1 MGLDINALIPSS
13 SSVDQ
18 SGSTTVSAPNQKI
31 LDMLTQYFGNQA
43 SATGGYTKDDAIKDS
58 TGQIQDMITQML
70 QQNMPSISANQKT
83 AGGYNDTTTQLM
95 QNDLQARM
103 DKSALSTV
111 MQNIQNYATIQQ
123 NAGAVAATE
132 AKSSGIYTNQNTQN
146 SSPGGI
152 ASTFRAIFV

>member
-1 MGLDINALIPSS
+1 
-13 SSVDQ
+13 
-18 SGSTTVSAPNQKI
+18 
-31 LDMLTQYFGNQA
+31 MLTQYFGNQA

-123 NAGAVAATE
+123 NAGTTASNT
-132 AKSSGIYTNQNTQN
+132 AKTSSTNTSSSGNTGT
-146 SSPGGI
+146 SSGALGTLLGTVGTIGGI
-152 ASTFRAIFV
+152 ASLF